1 MKILLKILLVAV
13 IVKKTLSVSS
23 VKPVNGV
30 SSTTVS
36 IGNDALFQWNIVLE
50 NGDQDVGLK
59 LLNGTTELWT
69 QQWGKVS
76 VEGKALFKDRLTVEK
91 SVTYL
96 KATIKNVDF
105 NDSTIELRITGAILD
120 NGFTKLSDI
129 DSTISLIVQG

>member
-23 VKPVNGV
+23 VKPVNG
-30 SSTTVS
+30 TTS
-36 IGNDALFQWNIVLE
+36 ITVPVGNDALFQWNIVLE
-50 NGDQDVGLK
+50 NSDQDVGLK

-69 QQWGKVS
+69 QQRGKVS
-76 VEGKALFKDRLTVEK
+76 DEGKALFKDRLTVEK

-105 NDSTIELRITGAILD
+105 NDSTIERLY
-120 NGFTKLSDI
+120 
-129 DSTISLIVQG
+129 